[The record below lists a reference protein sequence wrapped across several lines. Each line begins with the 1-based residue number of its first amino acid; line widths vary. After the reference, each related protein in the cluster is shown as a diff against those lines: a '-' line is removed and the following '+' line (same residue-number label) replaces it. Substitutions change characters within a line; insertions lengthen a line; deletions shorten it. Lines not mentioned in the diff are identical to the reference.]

1 LCFYRE
7 YYYFRSTRHPARPHA
22 MSVDSLCGSAGD
34 AERVETTPTPVLSD
48 EIKQDCPPPA
58 MFGPG
63 SSGRIHWKRQNDS
76 IRLIHIITSTQM
88 RDKFVNVDQKQS
100 REQLDSGKVDKKV
113 FWEEV
118 VAMFNNTTIAFNP
131 LFEGDM
137 HVKSAGLNP
146 NLMYKEADVGEAGFL
161 LHQYRYSYTAIVA
174 EY

>member
-1 LCFYRE
+1 
-7 YYYFRSTRHPARPHA
+7 
-22 MSVDSLCGSAGD
+22 
-34 AERVETTPTPVLSD
+34 
-48 EIKQDCPPPA
+48 
-58 MFGPG
+58 
-63 SSGRIHWKRQNDS
+63 
-76 IRLIHIITSTQM
+76 M

-118 VAMFNNTTIAFNP
+118 VAMFNNTTIAFTP

-161 LHQYRYSYTAIVA
+161 LHQYRYSYRAIVA
-174 EY
+174 QY